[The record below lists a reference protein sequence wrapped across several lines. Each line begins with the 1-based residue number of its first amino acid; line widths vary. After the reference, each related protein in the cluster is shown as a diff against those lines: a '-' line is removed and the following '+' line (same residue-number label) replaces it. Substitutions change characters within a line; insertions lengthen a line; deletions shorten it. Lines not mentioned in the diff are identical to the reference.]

1 MPKQIEVQS
10 WRKGDGDCT
19 VITENKTYTIL
30 RTGAIYENNKWTMNL
45 YCAVDPATDE
55 PLMGRIQTGLIFEA
69 LKTGKYDRGIFRSTT
84 VKRIVMD

>member
-1 MPKQIEVQS
+1 
-10 WRKGDGDCT
+10 
-19 VITENKTYTIL
+19 
-30 RTGAIYENNKWTMNL
+30 MNL
-45 YCAVDPATDE
+45 YCAVDPVTDE